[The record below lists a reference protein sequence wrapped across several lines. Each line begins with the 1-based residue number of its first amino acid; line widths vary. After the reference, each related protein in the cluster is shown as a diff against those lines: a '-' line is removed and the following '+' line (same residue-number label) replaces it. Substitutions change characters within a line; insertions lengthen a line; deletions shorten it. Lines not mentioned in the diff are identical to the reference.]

1 MLHSLKILRVLRNIF
16 IAAATDELADLD
28 KFLDS
33 LSLPTKI
40 GDMVVTLSN
49 SDTNTEHVS
58 VTHSL
63 NLISPNK
70 HTTSITR

>member
-1 MLHSLKILRVLRNIF
+1 MLHNLKILRVLRNIF
-16 IAAATDELADLD
+16 IAATTDELADLD
-28 KFLDS
+28 KCLDS

-40 GDMVVTLSN
+40 GGMAVTSSN
-49 SDTNTEHVS
+49 SDTNTERVS
-58 VTHSL
+58 VAHSL

>member
-1 MLHSLKILRVLRNIF
+1 MLRNLKILRVLRNIF
-16 IAAATDELADLD
+16 IAAMTDELADLD

-33 LSLPTKI
+33 LSLPTQI
-40 GDMVVTLSN
+40 GGMAVTSSN
-49 SDTNTEHVS
+49 SDTNTEHVT
-58 VTHSL
+58 VAHSL